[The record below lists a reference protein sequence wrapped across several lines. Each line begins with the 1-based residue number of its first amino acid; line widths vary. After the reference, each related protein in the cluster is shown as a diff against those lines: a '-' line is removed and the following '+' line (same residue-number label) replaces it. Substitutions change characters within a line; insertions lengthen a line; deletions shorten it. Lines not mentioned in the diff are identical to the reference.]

1 MTDTS
6 LIQECCFRNS
16 DCAIRIHFHNAFE
29 LLFVKSGQI
38 SINIDGNL
46 YEGTA
51 GSVFVI
57 GCFEEH
63 SLEQRTAL
71 YERYYVILD
80 PVRLERLIG
89 DRRLLAPLRN
99 RPKGFCHRYDM
110 TDCIDRVEILFRRL
124 QEEYAQLGEYP
135 DLMYISLITE
145 LLILLH
151 RARPMEKPQT
161 SSPGRNAVYAVQA
174 YIDSHYTEPL
184 SISNL
189 AARVF
194 LTPCYLAHCF
204 KETTGYSPKQY
215 LMRTRLSCAKEL
227 LTHTS
232 QSVSEVA
239 FHSGFSDVNN
249 FIRTFRR
256 ETGMTPLHY
265 REYQNEI

>member
-63 SLEQRTAL
+63 ALEQRTAL

-124 QEEYAQLGEYP
+124 QEEYAQPGEYP

-151 RARPMEKPQT
+151 RAHPMEKTQT

-194 LTPCYLAHCF
+194 LTPCYLTHCF

-227 LTHTS
+227 LTHTN

-256 ETGMTPLHY
+256 ETGMTPLRY